1 MIIKDFAD
9 KLFSRAKEEGFTEYE
24 IYYVDGDS
32 FKVTIYKGEID
43 QYSLNSHSGLSFRG
57 LYNGKMGYSYTEVLD
72 DYAVEMLIKDAKQNA
87 LAIEDEEVDIIY
99 GGQDNYADIKGYNEK
114 LAVVGADEK
123 IKLAL
128 QLEKDTLGQSEKVKS
143 LEDCM
148 VVTGQGESRIINSKG
163 LDLQYKSNT
172 IYAITAPVV
181 EENGKVNTAFAFKAT
196 NDFTE
201 IDTKAI
207 AKEAVDDALA
217 YMGAESVATGK
228 YKVIIRNDV
237 MADMLATFSGV
248 FSAYN
253 VQKGMSLL
261 KGKVG
266 TDIASKAVT
275 IIDDP
280 LLEKGLASSPFDA
293 EGVACYTKTVVE
305 EGRLNTL
312 LYNLKTALKDGVKS
326 TGNASKGS
334 YSPPVGVSPSNF
346 YIKPEKKSLH
356 ELMISLEDGILITE
370 VQGLHSGAN
379 GVSGDFS
386 LAAKGFEIK
395 NGKKIKP
402 VEQITIAGNFY
413 SLLKDVLEA
422 GGDLKFGMPS
432 GGGCFGSPSLIV
444 KELAVSGK

>member
-1 MIIKDFAD
+1 MNIKDFAD

-57 LYNGKMGYSYTEVLD
+57 LYNGNMGYSYTEVLD

-99 GGQDNYADIKGYNEK
+99 GGKDSYTDIKGYNQA
-114 LAVVGADEK
+114 LAQMGADEK

-128 QLEKDTLGQSEKVKS
+128 QLEKDTLAQSEKVKT
-143 LEDCM
+143 LDECM
-148 VVTGQGESRIINSKG
+148 IVTGEGESRIINSKG

-172 IYAITAPVV
+172 IYAIAAPVV
-181 EENGKVNTAFAFKAT
+181 EEKGKVNTAFAFKAT

-217 YMGAESVATGK
+217 YMGAESVSTGK

-237 MADMLATFSGV
+237 MADMLAAFSGI

-266 TDIASKAVT
+266 THIASKAVN

-280 LLEKGLASSPFDA
+280 LMEKGLASSPFDA

-305 EGRLNTL
+305 QGKLITL
-312 LYNLKTALKDGVKS
+312 LYNLKTALKDGAKS

-334 YSPPVGVSPSNF
+334 YSSPVGVSPSNF
-346 YIKPEKKSLH
+346 YVKPGEKGLEELIKALGN
-356 ELMISLEDGILITE
+356 GILITE

-395 NGKKIKP
+395 DGKTIKP
-402 VEQITIAGNFY
+402 VEQITVAGNFY
-413 SLLKDVLEA
+413 SLLQDVIEA
-422 GGDLKFGMPS
+422 GADLKFGMPS

-444 KELAVSGK
+444 KELAISGK

>member
-1 MIIKDFAD
+1 MNIKDFAD

-57 LYNGKMGYSYTEVLD
+57 LYNGNMGYSYTEVLD

-99 GGQDNYADIKGYNEK
+99 GGKDSYTDIKGYNQA
-114 LAVVGADEK
+114 LAQMGADEK

-128 QLEKDTLGQSEKVKS
+128 QLEKDTLAQSEKVKT
-143 LEDCM
+143 LDECM
-148 VVTGQGESRIINSKG
+148 IVTGEGESRIINSKG

-172 IYAITAPVV
+172 IYAIAAPVV
-181 EENGKVNTAFAFKAT
+181 EEKGKVNTAFAFKAT

-217 YMGAESVATGK
+217 YMGAESVSTGK

-237 MADMLATFSGV
+237 MADMLATFSGI

-266 TDIASKAVT
+266 THIASKAVT

-280 LLEKGLASSPFDA
+280 LMEKGLASSPFDA

-305 EGRLNTL
+305 QGKLITL
-312 LYNLKTALKDGVKS
+312 LYNLKTALKDGAKS

-334 YSPPVGVSPSNF
+334 YSSPVGVSPSNF
-346 YIKPEKKSLH
+346 YVKPGEKGLEELIKALGN
-356 ELMISLEDGILITE
+356 GILITE

-395 NGKKIKP
+395 DGKTIKP
-402 VEQITIAGNFY
+402 VEQITVAGNFY
-413 SLLKDVLEA
+413 SLLQDVIEA
-422 GGDLKFGMPS
+422 GADLKFGMPS

-444 KELAVSGK
+444 KELAISGK